1 MRDAPKITGSRFNP
15 DFNMRTTLDIAED
28 VLFAA
33 KDLAREQK
41 VSVGT
46 MLSTLAR
53 SGLTQPKASR
63 KERPGPTAAKL
74 ERFGIVP
81 LPLRGGR
88 VTNEMIDKLRELEGI

>member
-1 MRDAPKITGSRFNP
+1 
-15 DFNMRTTLDIAED
+15 MRTTLDIAED

-53 SGLTQPKASR
+53 SGLTQPKAR

-74 ERFGIVP
+74 KRFGIVP